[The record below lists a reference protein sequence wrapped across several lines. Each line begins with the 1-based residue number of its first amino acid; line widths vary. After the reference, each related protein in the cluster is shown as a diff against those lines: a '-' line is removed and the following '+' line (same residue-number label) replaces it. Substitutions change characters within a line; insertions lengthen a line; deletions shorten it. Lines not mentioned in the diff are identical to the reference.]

1 MSDTSTPSDPLQA
14 DLEAIERTMLQLGWA
29 THRQLAQELSEF
41 NLTVPQYTAMK
52 ALQNA
57 GDNCTMSELADAAR
71 QISATMTGIVDRL
84 VERGLLTRQR
94 DPADRRA
101 VRITLTEDGR
111 QLLAAIQKKKRARL
125 RQFLEQLTP
134 AERQDFV
141 RLVEKYL
148 TVVYGSSGLKNR

>member
-1 MSDTSTPSDPLQA
+1 
-14 DLEAIERTMLQLGWA
+14 
-29 THRQLAQELSEF
+29 
-41 NLTVPQYTAMK
+41 
-52 ALQNA
+52 
-57 GDNCTMSELADAAR
+57 
-71 QISATMTGIVDRL
+71 VDRL

-111 QLLAAIQKKKRARL
+111 QLLAAIQHKKRIRL

-134 AERQDFV
+134 AERKDFV

-148 TVVYGSSGLKNR
+148 TVVYG

>member
-1 MSDTSTPSDPLQA
+1 MTDTSSSNDPLQA

-29 THRQLAQELSEF
+29 THRQLAQELAEF

-52 ALQNA
+52 ALQNT
-57 GDNCTMSELADAAR
+57 GDNRTMSELADAAR

-111 QLLAAIQKKKRARL
+111 QLLDAIQQKKRIRL

-134 AERQDFV
+134 AERHDFV

-148 TVVYGSSGLKNR
+148 NVVYG

>member
-1 MSDTSTPSDPLQA
+1 MTDSHPPTDPIQS

-52 ALQNA
+52 ALQNI

-84 VERGLLTRQR
+84 VERNLLTRQR

-111 QLLAAIQKKKRARL
+111 KLLDAIQQKKRIRL

-134 AERQDFV
+134 AERRDFV
-141 RLVEKYL
+141 RLVQKYL
-148 TVVYGSSGLKNR
+148 ETVYG